1 MSHDILKKLV
11 DLYAAHELP
20 LAVEEEMEAAATAD
34 PELAFEM
41 RSLRETVDSIRES
54 EKPVF
59 SAEIEERIL
68 SKILMRQYGQQL
80 SPIAD
85 EDASTNF
92 HYQYQL
98 PIRS

>member
-20 LAVEEEMEAAATAD
+20 LAVEEEMEVAATAD

-54 EKPVF
+54 DKPVF
-59 SAEIEERIL
+59 TQEIEERIL
-68 SKILMRQYGQQL
+68 NKILMRQYGSQN
-80 SPIAD
+80 SPIVDDVA
-85 EDASTNF
+85 TNHF